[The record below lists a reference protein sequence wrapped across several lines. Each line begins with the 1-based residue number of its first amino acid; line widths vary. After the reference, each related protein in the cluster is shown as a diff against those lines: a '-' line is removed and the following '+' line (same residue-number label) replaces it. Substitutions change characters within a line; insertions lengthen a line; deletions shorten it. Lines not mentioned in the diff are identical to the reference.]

1 MVTKAYTD
9 DEFESLIS
17 QYDYRFQKGDL
28 VKGIVCGYD
37 SEGVIVDIGAKT
49 SASCPD
55 REARIDMSKPVNET
69 LEKGQVYEFLIIRE
83 EDEDGKFMLSYKK
96 VAMAYAWKELEAL
109 KEEDATVEGAVV
121 SVVKGGVLVEVKG
134 VRGFVPS
141 SHLRAKDTEN
151 IVGEKI
157 ELKILSLDPA
167 QNNFI
172 LSNKKV
178 YSDALEETKENMFTN
193 LEVGQVVKGEVVRIT
208 DFGAFIDIGGMDGLL
223 PLSQMSWRWVD
234 HPSDILKIADI
245 INVEI
250 IGIDHDKQR
259 VSLSLKNLEAD
270 PWIEAKNK
278 IKEGDKV
285 EGTVTRIKHFG
296 AFVEVFPGVEAL
308 LPNNEVVEYQN
319 KNNCILAAG
328 DKIKTT
334 IIRFNPDDR
343 RISLSIEGD

>member
-1 MVTKAYTD
+1 MVEKVCND
-9 DEFESLIS
+9 EEFEALMS
-17 QYDYRFQKGDL
+17 QYDYKFQKGDL
-28 VKGIVCGYD
+28 VKGLVCGYD
-37 SEGVIVDIGAKT
+37 SDGVVVDIGAKT
-49 SASCPD
+49 SASVPE
-55 REARIDMSKPVNET
+55 REARVDLSKSIEET
-69 LEKGQVYEFLIIRE
+69 LKKNEAYEFLIIRE
-83 EDEDGKFMLSYKK
+83 EDDDGKFLLSYKK
-96 VAMAYAWKELEAL
+96 VAIAYAWKEIEEL
-109 KEEDATVEGAVV
+109 KEQDATVEGLVV
-121 SVVKGGVLVEVKG
+121 SVVKGGILVEVKG

-141 SHLRAKDTEN
+141 SHLRAKDIEN
-151 IVGEKI
+151 IVGQKI
-157 ELKILSLDPA
+157 ELKILSIDAA

-178 YSDALEETKENMFTN
+178 YTDIQEETKESMFSN

-234 HPSDILKIADI
+234 HPSDILKIADT

-278 IKEGDKV
+278 IKEKDKV
-285 EGTVTRIKHFG
+285 EGTVTRIKPFG
-296 AFVEVFPGVEAL
+296 AFVEVFTGVEAL

-319 KNNCILAAG
+319 KNGCIVAVG

-334 IIRFNPDDR
+334 VIKFNPDDR
-343 RISLSIEGD
+343 RISLSIEED